1 MKFLP
6 TINATDS
13 GTYEAIQTGRLK
25 VQTGQWIQFRRGAT
39 SRFVCLTNAGTLWAI
54 HPSGGTF
61 SPNGRIEGQKV
72 SNDSFSNLCKIVR
85 EKNNKA
91 S

>member
-6 TINATDS
+6 TIHAYQNEVYRQIES
-13 GTYEAIQTGRLK
+13 GRLK
-25 VQTGQWIQFRRGAT
+25 VQTGQWIQFSRGAT
-39 SRFVCLTNAGTLWAI
+39 SRFVCLTKAGTIWAI

-72 SNDSFSNLCKIVR
+72 SNDSFSNLCEIAR